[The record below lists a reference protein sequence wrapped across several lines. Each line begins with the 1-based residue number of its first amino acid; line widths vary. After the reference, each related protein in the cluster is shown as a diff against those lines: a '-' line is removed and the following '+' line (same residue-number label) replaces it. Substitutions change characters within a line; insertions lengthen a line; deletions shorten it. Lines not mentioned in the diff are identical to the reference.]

1 MAFRRTTRFNGA
13 RAASVAAGWRRATV
27 AAAGV
32 LVAAALIGPSAAN
45 AHRYDYDPELGAT
58 PSQEDLGGPGSGHDA
73 GGGRAEPALPD

>member
-1 MAFRRTTRFNGA
+1 M
-13 RAASVAAGWRRATV
+13 

-45 AHRYDYDPELGAT
+45 AHRYDYDPDLGAT

-73 GGGRAEPALPD
+73 GGGRGRAGAACGERGSRDRR